1 MEIAPKDAVS
11 AGAVTAADV
20 IVVAVIVT
28 VTVADAAA
36 ETAVTVTVTTVE
48 AVADVMVVRKKRLKS
63 LLSLSQRLLKSLK
76 LSQLF
81 PQQMQ
86 ASALK

>member
-1 MEIAPKDAVS
+1 VA
-11 AGAVTAADV
+11 V
-20 IVVAVIVT
+20 IVVDAVT
-28 VTVADAAA
+28 VTVADAVVETVVDAA
-36 ETAVTVTVTTVE
+36 TVTMVE
-48 AVADVMVVRKKRLKS
+48 AVAGVMVVRKKRLKS